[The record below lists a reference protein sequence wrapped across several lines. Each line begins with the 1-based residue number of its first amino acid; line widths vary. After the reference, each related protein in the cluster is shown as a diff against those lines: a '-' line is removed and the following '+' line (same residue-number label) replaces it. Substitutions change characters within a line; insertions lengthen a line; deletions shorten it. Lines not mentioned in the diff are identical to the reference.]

1 MTNWHSYVKQC
12 LLMALLWNGEYCKVF
27 SSLNKKNIAI
37 ALNVQMF
44 CKMQLVK
51 SFLYFR
57 ISKQTIEFES
67 LFVGD
72 LDVGKIAT
80 NTCETENLEGKSHLH
95 NAVNYFLNLL

>member
-1 MTNWHSYVKQC
+1 
-12 LLMALLWNGEYCKVF
+12 MALLWNGEYCF
-27 SSLNKKNIAI
+27 SSLNKKNITI
-37 ALNVQMF
+37 ALKIQIF

-72 LDVGKIAT
+72 LDVGKIST
-80 NTCETENLEGKSHLH
+80 NTCEAENWEGKSHMH
-95 NAVNYFLNLL
+95 DAINYVLNFL